1 MTSHATAFEI
11 RTLPEGRVFVPFGD
25 WTIWSVGPVDAAM
38 EALRAERE
46 NAPLLIDVSHLGAMD
61 TTGAL
66 EIDAALRDA
75 CAASKTGL
83 VVIGDHPN
91 AARLLAEVKRHRDG
105 CAQPPLPR
113 DGIIELLE
121 RTGKAVEDFWKET
134 IDTCDFVGRTI
145 VTIARLIAQPWK
157 WRWTAVFSVA
167 ETAGL
172 NALPIVMTLA
182 FFIGAVIAFMGA
194 TLLAQFGASVF
205 TVELVGIIVL
215 REFGVLITAIMLAG
229 RSDSA
234 FTAQIGSMK
243 MQQEI
248 DAMRV
253 LGLDPFEVLVAPRVL
268 ALLVM
273 TPILTLAAMLSGVT
287 GGAIVAWTT
296 LDIGPMQFFARMQ
309 ENVGIIHFWA
319 GMAKAPVFALII
331 AIVGCRQGLEVK
343 GDVQSLGARVTASVV
358 QAIFLV
364 IVIDA
369 VFAMLYLELDI

>member
-1 MTSHATAFEI
+1 MTSTATAFEI
-11 RTLPEGRVFVPFGD
+11 RVTAEGRVFAPLGD
-25 WTIWSVGPVDAAM
+25 WTIRTLDAVD
-38 EALRAERE
+38 EDLLKLRNERA
-46 NAPLLIDVSHLGAMD
+46 NAPLLIDVSQLGDMD
-61 TTGAL
+61 TSGAL
-66 EIDAALRDA
+66 IIDMALRDA
-75 CAASKTGL
+75 CQASSTGL
-83 VVIGDHPN
+83 IVLGEHAN
-91 AARLLAEVKRHRDG
+91 AGNLLAEVKRHRDG
-105 CAQPPLPR
+105 CPEPPLPR
-113 DGIIELLE
+113 DGLIVLLE
-121 RTGKAVEDFWKET
+121 RTGRALEDFWLET
-134 IDTCDFVGRTI
+134 VDTADFVGRTI
-145 VTIARLIAQPWK
+145 VTMARLTAQPWK

-167 ETAGL
+167 ESAGL
-172 NALPIVMTLA
+172 NALPIIMTLA

-194 TLLAQFGASVF
+194 TLLQQFGASVF
-205 TVELVGIIVL
+205 TVELVGIIIL

-234 FTAQIGSMK
+234 FTAQIGAMK
-243 MQQEI
+243 MQQEV

-273 TPILTLAAMLSGVT
+273 TPILTFFAMTSGII

-296 LDIGPMQFFARMQ
+296 LDIGPIQFIARLQ

-331 AIVGCRQGLEVK
+331 AIVGCRQGLLVH
-343 GDVQSLGARVTASVV
+343 GDVQSLGGRVTASVV